1 MQLFPYTHGEWELL
15 LDSVLEDL
23 DYETDLSES
32 WQVPTWTALRCL
44 LYLDCLGKVIGL
56 EMTHYEN

>member
-32 WQVPTWTALRCL
+32 WQVPAYMPNKLF
-44 LYLDCLGKVIGL
+44 
-56 EMTHYEN
+56 